1 MNMNNPNRFGMSM
14 YTLKD
19 PIAIGIAIAFVFGDS
34 RVVPRTAQN

>member
-19 PIAIGIAIAFVFGDS
+19 PIAIGIGIASFCLW
-34 RVVPRTAQN
+34 RQ